1 LPGRRQSRM
10 LLAERRSVTAAS
22 RHSASGEPDPG
33 PWDRVRSLAALD
45 FRLPSAARDPIGQRA
60 RSSLSMV
67 RTTSLAGLLLAAL
80 LVSGCWGS
88 GSASQ
93 PTRTHESR
101 GLKLAELKRFHRYG
115 ITFEY
120 PDSWFVTTRPISAA
134 AEPDYRF
141 TVSTVPVH
149 RTPADRGPC
158 TPGIAK
164 QLPPDGILAYL
175 REVLQARN
183 RAISFPRVAP
193 RPRSF
198 PRPTA
203 SSAFSVCGFG
213 RTGVWFPFKNRGRV
227 FYLAVYIGPKA
238 TTATRH
244 ALYRML
250 DGMRFDSL

>member
-1 LPGRRQSRM
+1 MGRT
-10 LLAERRSVTAAS
+10 RS
-22 RHSASGEPDPG
+22 
-33 PWDRVRSLAALD
+33 
-45 FRLPSAARDPIGQRA
+45 I
-60 RSSLSMV
+60 
-67 RTTSLAGLLLAAL
+67 AGLLLAAL

-88 GSASQ
+88 RSVSR
-93 PTRTHESR
+93 PTTTEQGQRLR
-101 GLKLAELKRFHRYG
+101 LGELKRLHRYG
-115 ITFEY
+115 ITFDY
-120 PDSWFVTTRPISAA
+120 PAPWSVTTQPISAA

-158 TPGIAK
+158 TPGVAK
-164 QLPPDGILAYL
+164 QLPPDGVLAYL

-183 RAISFPRVAP
+183 RAISLRQVAP
-193 RPRSF
+193 RPRRF

-213 RTGVWFPFKNRGRV
+213 RTGVWFPFKDRGRV

-238 TTATRH
+238 TTATRR

-250 DGMRFDSL
+250 DGMRFDSR